1 MWLRVLMLPCI
12 FPRRYKYS
20 SPYNDTLHVESHGT
34 LREGFQLLLD
44 LQYGIYHGSHSK
56 AINSREHGKRNPGST
71 KEVFSRAF
79 LGAISLPE
87 HEETPERA
95 EWVEFQ

>member
-1 MWLRVLMLPCI
+1 MLPYI

-20 SPYNDTLHVESHGT
+20 SPYNDTLHVESHRT

-56 AINSREHGKRNPGST
+56 AVNSREHGKRNPGST
-71 KEVFSRAF
+71 REVFSHAL
-79 LGAISLPE
+79 LGAISLPGYK
-87 HEETPERA
+87 ETPGLA